1 MKQCDKDLISF
12 LKKYNNTTWH
22 WVSNDRATKKLVN
35 RLCNR
40 NICKQ
45 KYELLDNGYIHR
57 TIRLN

>member
-12 LKKYNNTTWH
+12 LKKYSSIKYH
-22 WVSNDRATKKLVN
+22 AYSNDRVTRKVVQ

-45 KYELLDNGYIHR
+45 KYEMLDNGFIWR
-57 TIRLN
+57 SVALK

>member
-12 LKKYNNTTWH
+12 LKKHNNTTWH
-22 WVSNDRATKKLVN
+22 WVSNDRATKKVVN

-45 KYELLDNGYIHR
+45 KYELLDNGYIYR

>member
-22 WVSNDRATKKLVN
+22 WVSNDRATKKVVN

-40 NICKQ
+40 NLCKQ
-45 KYELLDNGYIHR
+45 KYKC
-57 TIRLN
+57 

>member
-1 MKQCDKDLISF
+1 MKQPDKHLISF
-12 LKKYNNTTWH
+12 LKKYNNTWL
-22 WVSNDRATKKLVN
+22 WFSNDRTTRKVVN

-57 TIRLN
+57 SIRLI

>member
-12 LKKYNNTTWH
+12 LKKYNSTKYH
-22 WVSNDRATKKLVN
+22 PFSNDRATRKVVN

-45 KYELLDNGYIHR
+45 KYEVLDNGFIWR
-57 TIRLN
+57 SVALR